1 MAAGN
6 FRDALLSL
14 NTYIDLISKAK
25 ERIAKGGIEK
35 DFDDDS
41 TIILTMVE
49 GIRALCKYM
58 NNGKRAMEI
67 AELLEDWLDGW
78 EVTTNENIAS
88 SALVNSSEAG
98 GEENIPRISV
108 VRPEVLCAAWRGIG
122 IGTSHWARQTV
133 DASIRPEIQ
142 QSAEDAFKKGL
153 EYDDEDVDCMF
164 GLAMVLAETRHIEE
178 AMEVIKRA
186 LVTLSYLKSEGEELA
201 LEPDEQEVVA
211 REYRRLV
218 VSFWHLL
225 SLLLSA
231 SEEFDGALR
240 VCDAVFEELGGE
252 ENLWCASNT
261 QTDIRVYPG
270 DSTGDVITSKMGPD
284 EKENILEVKMTQM
297 ALVELMEGP
306 DAALNLSD
314 ELLRLYSSL
323 FYSKDV
329 EEQIT
334 KVQQAKVQQFQEQF
348 RGLEVDDK
356 PHRLRP
362 ISRYSSRFGR
372 SHKKQ
377 DSSTVSISTANTV
390 RPVTSGSTVRPLSS
404 HTTNPPKIEVT
415 DANGGSSHKFSASNP
430 TADGGKLHKKVGRAN
445 SVSGGTIRRRKSL
458 GSVNSTASSQGQ
470 VSSPQVSSSQ
480 TDLRKVRRSPSLG
493 STAIPRSGSGNPPVP
508 PLPSSTP
515 QTPTRTHIFH
525 MHKHVKVPSSNS
537 EQPQKPP
544 TPPKP
549 QHIDT
554 IGNRTE
560 DPTAT
565 GQVFGSTI
573 PSTPR
578 TVIRRPTRLFPL
590 ATRIPEPSLPEQV
603 EREKFLSCLRR
614 IWLFIAALYRRGGY
628 FDEALQAVDEAAK
641 IRTLQET
648 GEADLLVERG
658 FLALTQ
664 GKKGEALGH
673 FENALAYDWDHPYG
687 TVGLC
692 QIILELVGEPQDGK
706 VSVIP
711 TGQQIP
717 STVDRPGSVYA
728 TLVQSPLL
736 LKQGAASNLT
746 NSTTTIISPA
756 TTTQMETTEEEELAP
771 LIARNRAYG
780 LLSQLTRSGRGWDCS
795 EAWFALAR
803 SYEAT
808 AQVEKA
814 KGVYWW
820 CVGLEDTRPVR
831 GWGGVSGGGVGSG
844 RGWGGRVV

>member
-14 NTYIDLISKAK
+14 DTYINLITKAK
-25 ERIAKGGIEK
+25 ERIAKGGVEK

-67 AELLEDWLDGW
+67 AELLEGWLEEW
-78 EVTTNENIAS
+78 EVTTNENITS
-88 SALVNSSEAG
+88 SALANPSEE
-98 GEENIPRISV
+98 GEEKIPRVSV
-108 VRPEVLCAAWRGIG
+108 VKPEVLCAAWRGIG
-122 IGTSHWARQTV
+122 IGTSYWARQTV

-153 EYDDEDVDCMF
+153 EYDDEDVECMF
-164 GLAMVLAETRHIEE
+164 GLAMVLSETRHIEE
-178 AMEVIKRA
+178 AMEVIKQA
-186 LVTLSYLKSEGEELA
+186 LVTLSHLKSEGEELA
-201 LEPDEQEVVA
+201 QEPDEQEVVA
-211 REYRRLV
+211 REYRRLA

-252 ENLWCASNT
+252 ENLWCASST
-261 QTDIRVYPG
+261 QNMRVYHG
-270 DSTGDVITSKMGPD
+270 DSTGDPITSKMGLD
-284 EKENILEVKMTQM
+284 AKENILEVKMTQM

-306 DAALNLSD
+306 DAALNMSD
-314 ELLRLYSSL
+314 ELLRLYSAL
-323 FYSKDV
+323 FYSKDL

-334 KVQQAKVQQFQEQF
+334 KVQQAKVQQVQEQF
-348 RGLEVDDK
+348 RGLEVDEK
-356 PHRLRP
+356 PHR

-377 DSSTVSISTANTV
+377 DSSTVSISTGNTA
-390 RPVTSGSTVRPLSS
+390 RPVTSGSTVRPQSS
-404 HTTNPPKIEVT
+404 HTINPPKIEVT
-415 DANGGSSHKFSASNP
+415 DANGGNTDKFSTSSS
-430 TADGGKLHKKVGRAN
+430 TADGGKLQKKLGRAN

-458 GSVNSTASSQGQ
+458 GSVNSTTSQSQ
-470 VSSPQVSSSQ
+470 VSSQVSSAQ
-480 TDLRKVRRSPSLG
+480 TDMRKVKRSPSLG
-493 STAIPRSGSGNPPVP
+493 STAIPLSSSGNPPVP

-525 MHKHVKVPSSNS
+525 MHKHVKVPSPNS
-537 EQPQKPP
+537 ELPQKPP

-549 QHIDT
+549 LHIDT
-554 IGNRTE
+554 INNRTE
-560 DPTAT
+560 DPTAA
-565 GQVFGSTI
+565 GQVFGSAI
-573 PSTPR
+573 ASTPR
-578 TVIRRPTRLFPL
+578 TVIRRPHRLFPL
-590 ATRIPEPSLPEQV
+590 STRVPEPSLPEQV
-603 EREKFLSCLRR
+603 EREKFLACLRR
-614 IWLFIAALYRRGGY
+614 IWLFIAALYRRGGL
-628 FDEALQAVDEAAK
+628 FDEALQAIDEAAK

-673 FENALAYDWDHPYG
+673 FENALAYDWDHPHG

-706 VSVIP
+706 ASVIP
-711 TGQQIP
+711 TMQQVP
-717 STVDRPGSVYA
+717 PTVNRPGSVYA

-736 LKQGAASNLT
+736 LKQGAASTIT
-746 NSTTTIISPA
+746 NSTTAIIDPA
-756 TTTQMETTEEEELAP
+756 TITEIETTEDEALAP

-780 LLSQLTRSGRGWDCS
+780 LLSQLTKSGRGWDCS

-808 AQVEKA
+808 GQVEKA